1 MTSHSHIHIQPDP
14 GIHNPERDRIS
25 STKLVIHKLLGIK
38 IIHPLIL
45 TRITAKSKPLPDRI
59 KGLPDTVTQ
68 TTRKNTRL
76 RRSIIRILS
85 RIRTNLNNLPLLH
98 DHHTLSIRHSD
109 PAAAGNNIIT
119 PMLIGRPGRRP
130 LRPLHNHH
138 FFIHSLTVKKLLPLI
153 RQRTTRCTHSRSD
166 KTHKSNPFLKIHSY
180 LQFYDIPKLSSLS
193 FLIVTSLL
201 HEFYQK
207 STYFYTILQLSYS
220 HHIHNL
226 STSTQSICAG
236 IKGYSPIT
244 SAILGTSATPG

>member
-1 MTSHSHIHIQPDP
+1 MTPHSHIHIQPDP
-14 GIHNPERDRIS
+14 GIYNPERDRIS

-85 RIRTNLNNLPLLH
+85 RIRTNLNNLPLFH
-98 DHHTLSIRHSD
+98 DHHTLPIRHSD

-119 PMLIGRPGRRP
+119 PMLIGRPRRRP

-180 LQFYDIPKLSSLS
+180 LQFYDIPKPSSLS

-220 HHIHNL
+220 HHIHNCRHIHTVHPRWHQRL
-226 STSTQSICAG
+226 F
-236 IKGYSPIT
+236 
-244 SAILGTSATPG
+244 

>member
-1 MTSHSHIHIQPDP
+1 
-14 GIHNPERDRIS
+14 
-25 STKLVIHKLLGIK
+25 
-38 IIHPLIL
+38 
-45 TRITAKSKPLPDRI
+45 
-59 KGLPDTVTQ
+59 
-68 TTRKNTRL
+68 
-76 RRSIIRILS
+76 
-85 RIRTNLNNLPLLH
+85 
-98 DHHTLSIRHSD
+98 
-109 PAAAGNNIIT
+109 
-119 PMLIGRPGRRP
+119 MLIGRPRRRP

-180 LQFYDIPKLSSLS
+180 LQFYDIPKPSSLS

-220 HHIHNL
+220 HHIHNP
-226 STSTQSICAG
+226 STSTQSVCAG

-244 SAILGTSATPG
+244 SAILAHPQF

>member
-1 MTSHSHIHIQPDP
+1 
-14 GIHNPERDRIS
+14 
-25 STKLVIHKLLGIK
+25 
-38 IIHPLIL
+38 
-45 TRITAKSKPLPDRI
+45 
-59 KGLPDTVTQ
+59 
-68 TTRKNTRL
+68 
-76 RRSIIRILS
+76 
-85 RIRTNLNNLPLLH
+85 
-98 DHHTLSIRHSD
+98 
-109 PAAAGNNIIT
+109 
-119 PMLIGRPGRRP
+119 MLIGRPGRRP

-220 HHIHNL
+220 QAHPQSQPHPQSQADSAAPQPSHHPNPNS
-226 STSTQSICAG
+226 STAVVQRSADYPQPTVKRHYFSPEAPAGEGDAGWLCFCRRGADSWTAEICVVFQ
-236 IKGYSPIT
+236 K
-244 SAILGTSATPG
+244 SAV

>member
-1 MTSHSHIHIQPDP
+1 MF
-14 GIHNPERDRIS
+14 
-25 STKLVIHKLLGIK
+25 
-38 IIHPLIL
+38 
-45 TRITAKSKPLPDRI
+45 
-59 KGLPDTVTQ
+59 
-68 TTRKNTRL
+68 
-76 RRSIIRILS
+76 
-85 RIRTNLNNLPLLH
+85 
-98 DHHTLSIRHSD
+98 
-109 PAAAGNNIIT
+109 
-119 PMLIGRPGRRP
+119 IGRPGRRP

-220 HHIHNL
+220 HHIHTP
-226 STSTQSICAG
+226 S
-236 IKGYSPIT
+236 T
-244 SAILGTSATPG
+244 SAISAHPQSRLTAQRLSRPPNQTQTQPLQSSSAALTTHNQPSNDTISHRKHQPGKGMLDGSASAGGELILGRRESALFFKSPLSERQQAASSDF